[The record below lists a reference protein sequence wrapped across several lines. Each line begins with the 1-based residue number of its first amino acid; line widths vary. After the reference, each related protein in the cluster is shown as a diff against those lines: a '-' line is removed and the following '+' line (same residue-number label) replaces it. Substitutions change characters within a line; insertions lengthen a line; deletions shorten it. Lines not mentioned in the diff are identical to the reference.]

1 MPLDE
6 NMNIV
11 SLIAAI
17 VNNDISKK
25 TEIQTAAAASIE
37 QFDKIIAAIIE
48 VTHPDWSLGENIN
61 RDKVNEVLTNFG
73 LTDNY
78 NAALECI
85 FTNIDLRYT
94 IQDES
99 KTNALKEYYQSL
111 INKYGTG
118 IYTETYIIAMS
129 ASLLEIIISNNL
141 IVKLWDLTNTIITFI
156 DSLSDEDKQKYYYKA
171 RFNSALA

>member
-11 SLIAAI
+11 TLIAAI
-17 VNNDISKK
+17 VNNDVSKK
-25 TEIQTAAAASIE
+25 VEIQAAAAASIE

-48 VTHPDWSLGENIN
+48 VTHPNWSLGDNV
-61 RDKVNEVLTNFG
+61 DKEKINEVLTNFG
-73 LTDNY
+73 LNDNY

-85 FTNIDLRYT
+85 FTNIELRYT

-99 KTNALKEYYQSL
+99 KNNLLKDCYQSL
-111 INKYGTG
+111 INKYGAG
-118 IYTETYIIAMS
+118 LYTETYIIAMS

-141 IVKLWDLTNTIITFI
+141 IVKLWDLTNTIITFV